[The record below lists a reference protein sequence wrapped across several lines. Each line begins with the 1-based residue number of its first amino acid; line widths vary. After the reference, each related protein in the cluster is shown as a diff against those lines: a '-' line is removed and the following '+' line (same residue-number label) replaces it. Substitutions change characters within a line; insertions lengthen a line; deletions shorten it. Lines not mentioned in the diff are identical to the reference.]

1 MFSKFCVMVDGCP
14 TQHQADG
21 ARSAPRVSGRDLWRM
36 FSAKESVKPRSL
48 CESLCGFKKQGEG
61 KLCL

>member
-1 MFSKFCVMVDGCP
+1 MKWQL

-36 FSAKESVKPRSL
+36 FS
-48 CESLCGFKKQGEG
+48 G
-61 KLCL
+61 KGMS